1 MNRQVLRFVRYRLRA
16 TFGRRSGGYFAL
28 VLLIGLVGGLAMFS
42 VSGARRTQ
50 SSFSSFLRST
60 NPSDL
65 TVFHNDTATDDN
77 SSDAAFRNTIA
88 HLPHV
93 KRAESSTSPSLLV
106 LGPDGTPAQD
116 PRSRLFDSAARVGAT
131 LDGLFVDQ
139 DRLTVVRGRRAD
151 PRREDEMVMTVGA
164 AHILGLHAGNVVHL
178 GIYNNADTLSDGY
191 GTASVQ
197 PHRRVDIRLVGIVV
211 PNDAVVQDDVDRS
224 SNGALLSPAL
234 TGALNGCCANNVT
247 SGLQLDRGAR
257 DAAAVASEVKLALPD
272 STVVAVTSVEVATAQ
287 RSIEPLSLALG
298 VFGAIAALATVVI
311 AGQVIGRQLR
321 RSAEELDTLRALGA
335 SPAMTWSDGLIG
347 IIGAVAV
354 GSVLAAAVAACMS
367 PLAPIGPVR
376 RVYPSR
382 GIAFDWAVLG
392 VGMLALI
399 IILSAISGAL
409 AYWGA
414 PHRVA
419 QRRRRPGAASS
430 RVARAAAASG
440 LPAPAVTGVRF
451 AVEPGGG
458 KDSVPVRSAMLGAVL
473 AMVVVVATVTFGAS
487 LRTLVSRPPLYGW
500 NWDYELLGNYGGL
513 ADVPLPEA
521 KQLLDHDADVAG
533 WAGVSFDTFR
543 IDGQAVPVMGASPNA
558 RVGPP
563 VLTGHA
569 LTSRDQVVLG
579 ATTLA
584 ALHKRIGDTVEVSN
598 GAGQPIGLVIVGT
611 ATLPTI
617 GSGSTLH
624 LEIGTGAV
632 LSDSLI
638 PAADR
643 GFGDLPG
650 SPQAI
655 LVRFRR
661 GTNPATASKSLKRI
675 AGSLDVLGHG
685 PPSVLPVQRPA
696 EIVNY
701 RSMGT
706 TPTALGAGLASG
718 ALVAL
723 ALTLVASVRRRR
735 RDLALLKTLGLTRR
749 QLVAVVASQSSV
761 AAATGIVLGVPLG
774 IVLGRSLWKLFAYQ
788 VHVIPA
794 PSIPAWP
801 IVFIAVG
808 ALVLANVVAAIPG
821 RTAAGVP
828 TALLLRAE

>member
-1 MNRQVLRFVRYRLRA
+1 MNRQVLRFARYRFRA
-16 TFGRRSGGYFAL
+16 TFGRRWGGYLAL
-28 VLLIGLVGGLAMFS
+28 VLLIGLVGGLAMAS
-42 VSGARRTQ
+42 LAGARRTQ
-50 SSFSSFLRST
+50 SSFPAFLRST

-93 KRAESSTSPSLLV
+93 KRAESATSPSLLA
-106 LGPDGTPAQD
+106 LGPDGAPAQD
-116 PRSRLFDSAARVGAT
+116 PRSQLFDSAARVGST
-131 LDGLFVDQ
+131 VDGLFVDQ
-139 DRLTVVRGRRAD
+139 DRLAVIQGRRAD
-151 PRREDEMVMTVGA
+151 PRRVDQMVMTVGA
-164 AHILGLHAGNVVHL
+164 AQILGLHVGDVVHL
-178 GIYNNADTLSDGY
+178 GIYSNADTLQDGY

-197 PHRRVDIRLVGIVV
+197 PYRRLDIKLVGIVV
-211 PNDAVVQDDVDRS
+211 PNDAIVQDDVDRS

-234 TGALNGCCANNVT
+234 TPLNQCCANNVT
-247 SGLQLDRGAR
+247 SGLRLDHGSR
-257 DAAAVASEVKLALPD
+257 DAAAVASEIKLALPN
-272 STVVAVTSVEVATAQ
+272 STVVSLTSVEVATAQ
-287 RSIEPLSLALG
+287 RSIEPLSIALG
-298 VFGAIAALATVVI
+298 VFGAIAALATVLI

-321 RSAEELDTLRALGA
+321 LSAEELDTLRALGA
-335 SPAMTWSDGLIG
+335 GPTMTWSDGLIG
-347 IIGAVAV
+347 IVGAVIV
-354 GSVLAAAVAACMS
+354 GSVLAAAVAVLMS
-367 PLAPIGPVR
+367 PLAPLGPVR

-382 GIAFDWAVLG
+382 GIALDWSVLG
-392 VGMLALI
+392 IGMVVLI
-399 IILSAISGAL
+399 IVLGTIAGAL
-409 AYWGA
+409 AYLGA
-414 PHRVA
+414 QHRVA
-419 QRRRRPGAASS
+419 QRRQRAVPATS

-451 AVEPGGG
+451 AVEPAGG
-458 KDSVPVRSAMLGAVL
+458 KDTVPVRSATLGAVL

-487 LRTLVSRPPLYGW
+487 LRTLVSSPALYGW
-500 NWDYELLGNYGGL
+500 NWNYELLGNYAGF
-513 ADVPLPEA
+513 ADVPLPQA

-533 WAGVSFDTFR
+533 WTGVSFDTFR
-543 IDGQAVPVMGASPNA
+543 IDGQTVPVMGASPNA

-569 LTSRDQVVLG
+569 LGSREQVVLG

-584 ALHKRIGDTVEVSN
+584 ALHKRVGDTVEVSN
-598 GAGQPIGLVIVGT
+598 GVAKPTRLVIVGT
-611 ATLPTI
+611 ATLPAI

-638 PAADR
+638 PAGDR
-643 GFGDLPG
+643 GFGDLID

-655 LVRFRR
+655 LVRLGR
-661 GTNPATASKSLKRI
+661 GANPAAARRSLERI

-685 PPSVLPVQRPA
+685 PPSVLSVQRPA

-706 TPTALGAGLASG
+706 TPTVLGSGLALGAV
-718 ALVAL
+718 VAL

-749 QLVAVVASQSSV
+749 QLVAVVASQSTV
-761 AAATGIVLGVPLG
+761 AAAIGTFLGVPLG
-774 IVLGRSLWKLFAYQ
+774 IVLGRWLWKLFAYQ
-788 VHVIPA
+788 IHVVPA
-794 PSIPAWP
+794 PSVPAWP
-801 IVFIAVG
+801 VVFIAVG
-808 ALVLANVVAAIPG
+808 ALVLANLVAAIPG
-821 RTAAGVP
+821 RIAARTP